1 MIVKKEGV
9 SMPWDLDNN
18 RPIYLQ
24 LMERIQQDIIT
35 GVYRPGE
42 KLPSVRDLALD
53 AAVNPN
59 TMQKALSELERSG
72 LVYAQRTSGRFI
84 TDNADLLRQLK
95 KKMASAYV
103 TDFLEKMT
111 QLGFSTEEISDLI
124 QSMNKEET

>member
-1 MIVKKEGV
+1 
-9 SMPWDLDNN
+9 MPWDLDNN

-95 KKMASAYV
+95 KKMASSYV

-111 QLGFSTEEISDLI
+111 QLGFATEEIPDLI
-124 QSMNKEET
+124 QSINKEET

>member
-1 MIVKKEGV
+1 MFVKKEGV

-59 TMQKALSELERSG
+59 TM
-72 LVYAQRTSGRFI
+72 
-84 TDNADLLRQLK
+84 
-95 KKMASAYV
+95 
-103 TDFLEKMT
+103 
-111 QLGFSTEEISDLI
+111 
-124 QSMNKEET
+124 

>member
-1 MIVKKEGV
+1 
-9 SMPWDLDNN
+9 MPWDLDNN

-35 GVYRPGE
+35 GVYKPGE

-95 KKMASAYV
+95 KKMASSYV

-111 QLGFSTEEISDLI
+111 QLGFSTEEILDLM
-124 QSMNKEET
+124 QSINKEET

>member
-1 MIVKKEGV
+1 
-9 SMPWDLDNN
+9 MPWDLDNN

-111 QLGFSTEEISDLI
+111 QLGFSTEEIPDLI